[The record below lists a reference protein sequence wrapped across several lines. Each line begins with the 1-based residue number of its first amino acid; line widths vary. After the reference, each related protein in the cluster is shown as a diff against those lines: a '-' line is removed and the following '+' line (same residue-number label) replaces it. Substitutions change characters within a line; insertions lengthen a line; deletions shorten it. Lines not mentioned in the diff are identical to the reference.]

1 MAFDRNNTDLLRFS
15 VIGSVDD
22 GKSTLIGRLLYDTKS
37 IMEDQQAEIEASS
50 KRRGEDY
57 VNLALLTD
65 GLKAEREQGIT
76 IDVAYRYFTTEIRKF
91 IIADCPG
98 HIQYTRNM
106 VTGTSSAQAAVIL
119 IDARHGVVEQ
129 TRRHAYITDL
139 MGVKHLVVCINKMD
153 LVDFDEKRF
162 QQIQDDL
169 NEFLKNLN
177 TPAVH
182 YIPISAL
189 NGDNVVDE
197 SEKMPWY
204 TGKCLLKTLEML
216 EIEADTN
223 EEFSRFPVQRVI
235 RPMSDEFHDY
245 RGYAGRV
252 QSGRFNVGD
261 RVVALPSGVES
272 TISRI
277 HLMDEEFKTVVSPTS
292 VTMCLSDDIDIS
304 RGDMIVKKDEHIP
317 ERKELE
323 LLICWLNEKP
333 FQMSDKLLIKHTTN
347 LVKSQV
353 KSVDYKLDI
362 QSFEKRTDDSSI
374 KMNDIVKISVKTN
387 KPIFADTYAENQKN
401 GFVILINQQTNNTV
415 AAGMVL

>member
-76 IDVAYRYFTTEIRKF
+76 IDVAYRYFTTETRKF

-119 IDARHGVVEQ
+119 IDARQGVVEQ

-162 QQIQDDL
+162 QEIQDDL
-169 NEFLKNLN
+169 NAFIKNLN

-189 NGDNVVDE
+189 KGDNVVDK
-197 SEKMPWY
+197 SEAMPWY
-204 TGKCLLKTLEML
+204 TGKCLLRTLETL

-235 RPMSDEFHDY
+235 RPMSDEYHDY

-252 QSGRFNVGD
+252 QSGLFKVGD
-261 RVVALPSGVES
+261 RIVALPSGVES
-272 TISRI
+272 TIARI
-277 HLMDEEFKTVVSPTS
+277 HLMDEELETVVSPTS
-292 VTMCLSDDIDIS
+292 VTMCLTDDIDIS
-304 RGDMIVKKDEHIP
+304 RGDMIVKKDEPIP
-317 ERKELE
+317 ERKEVE

-362 QSFEKRTDDSSI
+362 QSFEKRTDDQTI
-374 KMNDIVKISVKTN
+374 KMNDIVKVSVKTN
-387 KPIFADTYAENQKN
+387 KPIFADTYEENQKN

-415 AAGMVL
+415 AAGMLL